1 MAYAGC
7 GLALI
12 AFIVSALS
20 KKVLCRCIPCANMS
34 IPAVVTQVFTLVA
47 QVIAVVLAVVI
58 VINQTQLQ
66 WYKFVSLGELNLFS
80 VWEELAIGVQ
90 VMLSL
95 RAFKRALSSPMLF
108 AIEVAVSL
116 IVIEQMK
123 EEEDFWRW
131 WIHRFSILGVLV
143 FSHFLIHRCR
153 VFFNKV
159 VYIGVSFLTAFK
171 NKKQRI
177 RNQWVCVMLQFTIL
191 LPWFFGVLLWTTIM
205 DVATI
210 PTFGFAFFTAGY
222 LKPQRA
228 WSAISS
234 VEPNPKD

>member
-1 MAYAGC
+1 
-7 GLALI
+7 
-12 AFIVSALS
+12 
-20 KKVLCRCIPCANMS
+20 MS
-34 IPAVVTQVFTLVA
+34 IPSVVTQLFTLVA
-47 QVIAVVLAVVI
+47 QIIAVMLAVVL

-66 WYKFVSLGELNLFS
+66 WYKFVSRGELTLFS
-80 VWEELAIGVQ
+80 VWEDLAIGVN

-108 AIEVAVSL
+108 ALEVALAFV
-116 IVIEQMK
+116 VIEEMK
-123 EEEDFWRW
+123 DEPDFWRW
-131 WIHRFSILGVLV
+131 WIHRFNFLGVLV
-143 FSHFLIHRCR
+143 FTHFLIHRCR

-177 RNQWVCVMLQFTIL
+177 RNQWICVLLQLTIL
-191 LPWFFGVLLWTTIM
+191 LPWFLAVLLWTTLM

-228 WSAISS
+228 WSAISP
-234 VEPNPKD
+234 VEPNPKDQTSDGHLYNAMQAQLNL